1 MKSSNW
7 HGGKGSTP
15 RTNTHSKQYQ
25 DNWDKIFGKDKK
37 VKDDFSDRARPD
49 GLIWERDK
57 IKNDGPPMPNGLQ
70 RAWER
75 KDKK

>member
-1 MKSSNW
+1 MV
-7 HGGKGSTP
+7 
-15 RTNTHSKQYQ
+15 SKNDITGDSIQSKHTSQKKYA
-25 DNWDKIFGKDKK
+25 DNWEKIFSKK
-37 VKDDFSDRARPD
+37 ENKDDIEP
-49 GLIWERDK
+49 IEP